1 MSEQAAQQA
10 AEQEAPAAVPV
21 TFRVTTY
28 WKRGRNEPG
37 LTSMASQRLVI
48 SQALDWVLNE
58 LPDDAVTV
66 TGDGNGCTVV
76 IDWSRVPGA
85 IRYGRR

>member
-10 AEQEAPAAVPV
+10 AEQDAPPVAPV

-28 WKRGRNEPG
+28 WKRERNEPG
-37 LTSMASQRLVI
+37 LTSMASQRLVV

-58 LPDDAVTV
+58 LPDSAVTV

-76 IDWSRVPGA
+76 IDWTKVPSE